1 MVLSF
6 QYTPMSMTGRN
17 KPMIPVLLFK
27 KEDDINNVDR
37 GLGVGMLVDS
47 GADYTTISRGIAE
60 SLEIDVESLPNGL
73 THGVGRKD
81 IPLKIGEF
89 TMILQR
95 GGEAYCF
102 DIEIHI
108 LSEGDLIT
116 PLLGR
121 NFIFERFDV
130 TFRERKLRVEFVK
143 KILDDV
149 KKIPPITR

>member
-6 QYTPMSMTGRN
+6 QYSPVSMTGRN
-17 KPMIPVLLFK
+17 KPVIPVILFK
-27 KEDDINNVDR
+27 KGNDINNPDR

-60 SLEIDVESLPNGL
+60 SLGLDVESLPDGL
-73 THGVGRKD
+73 THGVGRRD
-81 IPLKIGEF
+81 IPLKSGEL

-102 DIEIHI
+102 DTEIHI

-121 NFIFERFDV
+121 NFIFERFDI

-143 KILDDV
+143 KILDDIE
-149 KKIPPITR
+149 KIPPITR